1 METRYSKAGRQEV
14 AHLGNPAMKC
24 PFNTLYCL
32 AYTLFTAC
40 LPTVSHATGT
50 TFGEQDH
57 AWAQQRANAV
67 ISLMT
72 FSVVPDITASN
83 LDIGSSSGQSSALN
97 MGQLGGGATLSET
110 LPIYLEGA
118 LGYSRY
124 DPQFVISN
132 GSDSRTIP
140 TKWNS
145 LTVSGGVGW
154 DVSLHRDRLGGHWVL
169 RPIANLSLGTVAS
182 DLQVGA
188 WLLEQRKGYALDFL
202 DGGQLNVYGLG
213 GAMMLDYELFSA
225 TRDIDLELRYSY
237 QHLQSFGGSSA
248 SVRGHAEAENLG
260 IYLRR
265 RAPLFQWTLLDRPLR
280 YVLEGARTEYLGEQR
295 GLLGFDAL
303 NSIGA
308 GMELDSS
315 KYDIIV
321 SRTRLV
327 ARYMFS
333 HNTSGYSIGLA
344 MSF

>member
-110 LPIYLEGA
+110 QPIYLEGA

-145 LTVSGGVGW
+145 LTVSG
-154 DVSLHRDRLGGHWVL
+154 
-169 RPIANLSLGTVAS
+169 
-182 DLQVGA
+182 
-188 WLLEQRKGYALDFL
+188 
-202 DGGQLNVYGLG
+202 
-213 GAMMLDYELFSA
+213 
-225 TRDIDLELRYSY
+225 
-237 QHLQSFGGSSA
+237 
-248 SVRGHAEAENLG
+248 
-260 IYLRR
+260 
-265 RAPLFQWTLLDRPLR
+265 
-280 YVLEGARTEYLGEQR
+280 
-295 GLLGFDAL
+295 
-303 NSIGA
+303 
-308 GMELDSS
+308 
-315 KYDIIV
+315 
-321 SRTRLV
+321 
-327 ARYMFS
+327 
-333 HNTSGYSIGLA
+333 
-344 MSF
+344 